1 MKYGKKSF
9 ATNPLVIIISVL
21 LIVIIIL
28 AVFRSVAPKLSMGLG
43 VKAHLGDLKG
53 SFDLEGYDN
62 YEYFQNSSVDDDSD
76 DNNEYFQN
84 SSVDDDSD
92 DNNEYFQ
99 NSTGDDDLDEG
110 FANSGAEFVMFHAP
124 WCGHCKRTMPEF
136 QKLMDKY
143 DGDVKINAIDCEE
156 NKDVAKEHDIKG
168 FPTIRF
174 YPQGMAGQDY
184 QEYSGGRT
192 HGDFVKY
199 LNKVTG
205 VTDIG
210 PDNAAPVNEGFANPV

>member
-9 ATNPLVIIISVL
+9 ATNPLFIIISVL
-21 LIVIIIL
+21 LIVIIVL

-62 YEYFQNSSVDDDSD
+62 YEYFQNSTI
-76 DNNEYFQN
+76 
-84 SSVDDDSD
+84 DDDSD

-99 NSTGDDDLDEG
+99 NSTDDDDLDEG

-136 QKLMDKY
+136 EKLMANNDSN
-143 DGDVKINAIDCEE
+143 VKISAIDCEE

-174 YPQGMAGQDY
+174 YPQGMAGKDY

-210 PDNAAPVNEGFANPV
+210 PDNAAPFM